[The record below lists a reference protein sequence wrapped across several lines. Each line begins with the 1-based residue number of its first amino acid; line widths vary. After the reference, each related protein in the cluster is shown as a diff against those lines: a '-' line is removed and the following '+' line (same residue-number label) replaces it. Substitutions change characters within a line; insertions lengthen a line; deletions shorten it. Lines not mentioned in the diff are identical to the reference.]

1 METKELLKRSAS
13 MLRNWKLLHIQEPWF
28 KKSSADSV
36 VADFFKNDTV
46 QTKIGTIHLK
56 FDKKNWIQSDPIFY
70 NPSNTG
76 CNWVGDGSKQA
87 RKTSLVPPQLTH
99 HQHSCHLVMC
109 SF

>member
-28 KKSSADSV
+28 KKSSVDSV
-36 VADFFKNDTV
+36 VTDFLKNDTV
-46 QTKIGTIHLK
+46 QIKIGTIHLK
-56 FDKKNWIQSDPIFY
+56 FDEKIGFGQIRFFTTRH
-70 NPSNTG
+70 TG